1 MDSCPGSCMVSCL
14 GTPRTRECRTRGK
27 AQTVPPAAPARA
39 PSGGVDACYGLAPSG
54 GASQHPRGRG
64 LENRGEDAARGP
76 AGAPAARPWCRRLR
90 LLPGS
95 ASDEPAASQ
104 MRGARGGWR
113 SKGQTPRRCLQPGH
127 PVCTAYREPQ
137 TTTVLGPK
145 MSPPKVCS
153 VLCVEEEG
161 ECRRATPR
169 WPAAAV
175 SRPCPEQTVRS
186 YTRSRSRGAVWGAAG
201 CCPAWESQWVGSED
215 GAVLAGSRC
224 GGAPTPEHVGVS
236 CCEVRARAGC
246 PPLPARGGDGSVG
259 QAGSEWAS
267 RGPGIHVGG
276 TTATSCSSSPFG
288 GSPWFLEARGRCSEG
303 GQPRLSLG

>member
-1 MDSCPGSCMVSCL
+1 MR
-14 GTPRTRECRTRGK
+14 TAARTR
-27 AQTVPPAAPARA
+27 
-39 PSGGVDACYGLAPSG
+39 SGVL
-54 GASQHPRGRG
+54 R
-64 LENRGEDAARGP
+64 
-76 AGAPAARPWCRRLR
+76 GAPAARPC
-90 LLPGS
+90 
-95 ASDEPAASQ
+95 
-104 MRGARGGWR
+104 GGWC

-127 PVCTAYREPQ
+127 PVRTAHREPQ

-224 GGAPTPEHVGVS
+224 GGVPTPEHVGVS
-236 CCEVRARAGC
+236 CCEVRAPQLSSPPCPRWGRQCWAGRERVGFEGAWD
-246 PPLPARGGDGSVG
+246 PRGGDHGYLLQFQSIWRLPLVPG
-259 QAGSEWAS
+259 
-267 RGPGIHVGG
+267 GPRKV
-276 TTATSCSSSPFG
+276 
-288 GSPWFLEARGRCSEG
+288 LRGRPAPP
-303 GQPRLSLG
+303 QPWVTEDG

>member
-1 MDSCPGSCMVSCL
+1 MR
-14 GTPRTRECRTRGK
+14 TAARTR
-27 AQTVPPAAPARA
+27 P
-39 PSGGVDACYGLAPSG
+39 GVL
-54 GASQHPRGRG
+54 R
-64 LENRGEDAARGP
+64 
-76 AGAPAARPWCRRLR
+76 GAPAARPWRRRLR
-90 LLPGS
+90 LLPVS
-95 ASDEPAASQ
+95 ASDKPAASQ
-104 MRGARGGWR
+104 TRGARGGWR

-127 PVCTAYREPQ
+127 PVRTAHQEPQ

-186 YTRSRSRGAVWGAAG
+186 YTRSRSRGAVSGAAG
-201 CCPAWESQWVGSED
+201 CCPAWESQWVGSEG
-215 GAVLAGSRC
+215 GAVLAGSRS
-224 GGAPTPEHVGVS
+224 GVRPHRS
-236 CCEVRARAGC
+236 TWACPAVRSERPSC
-246 PPLPARGGDGSVG
+246 PPLPARGGDGSAG

-267 RGPGIHVGG
+267 RGPEIHMGG
-276 TTATSCSSSPFG
+276 TTATSCSSSPSG

-303 GQPRLSLG
+303 GQPHLSLG